1 MYQHIPVCAS
11 IYHHVLHHNSYLFL
25 FIRLRSSIRLLL
37 QPRRDLICTAYH
49 MLQILVKRCRKFSS
63 RAWNGIWQ
71 LVSREFQSQRCLPCS
86 RRLST
91 CLTSS
96 RKICQIRL
104 EKRPNGISRRH
115 TVFYTRSGR
124 LCCGVT
130 PTTWTAHVNLQR
142 YVPVHTSTYQYK
154 LVHTGMC

>member
-1 MYQHIPVCAS
+1 MYLYVLVCAS
-11 IYHHVLHHNSYLFL
+11 MYHHVLHYNSYLFL

-37 QPRRDLICTAYH
+37 QPRRDLICMAYH
-49 MLQILVKRCRKFSS
+49 MLQILVKRCRRFSS

-71 LVSREFQSQRCLPCS
+71 LVSRGFQSQRCLPCS

-91 CLTSS
+91 CLISS

-130 PTTWTAHVNLQR
+130 QTTAHVNFQR
-142 YVPVHTSTYQYK
+142 YVPVHTSTY
-154 LVHTGMC
+154 